1 MSFITPKI
9 EQALQYILF
18 LLKGGKAQLQTGRIV
33 KQKLVQ
39 QATAASG
46 NAFIGTSRFGQLCS
60 CALCKCALRKWEIH
74 LINTSDKIQICYFS
88 DGEAWG
94 KYCLLDICAKKENC
108 ISCRWYFSMHSW
120 LQLKNTQLLYLGLI
134 SQVPQLTWN
143 WQKYVEVGEPD

>member
-60 CALCKCALRKWEIH
+60 CALCKCAL
-74 LINTSDKIQICYFS
+74 
-88 DGEAWG
+88 
-94 KYCLLDICAKKENC
+94 
-108 ISCRWYFSMHSW
+108 
-120 LQLKNTQLLYLGLI
+120 
-134 SQVPQLTWN
+134 
-143 WQKYVEVGEPD
+143 QK